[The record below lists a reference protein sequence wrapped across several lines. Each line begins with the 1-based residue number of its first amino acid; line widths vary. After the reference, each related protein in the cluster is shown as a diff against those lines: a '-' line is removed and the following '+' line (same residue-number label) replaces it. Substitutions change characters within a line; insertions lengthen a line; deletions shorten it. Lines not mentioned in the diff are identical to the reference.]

1 MRTEK
6 FSMRIA
12 LVAAVTA
19 VALMTGASHAQSYPK
34 GPISLVIPLTPGD
47 ATDIAARVM
56 GEELAKL
63 LRVAV
68 VPVNRPGAGGALGT
82 ESVVKAAKDGTTILI
97 TINAALTFR
106 RVLEPQNV
114 QYDPLK
120 DLTPLGL
127 TTRIPSILAVR
138 DDLPYKNFG
147 EMIEHAKKNPGALRA
162 GTVGA
167 GSVGDFTVQMI
178 NALAGVDITMV
189 PFKGASPAI
198 TALRGGHIECVALAL
213 GALSGQLKS
222 GAMRGIVISGKFPE
236 FPAIPTL
243 SEIGFAQNL
252 LGVWLGFFAPAGV
265 PAEVAG
271 ALVPAIEKV
280 AKDPAIVARLAA
292 LGMLQDYASPE
303 KLAEEIREEHR
314 IVEGIAKRAGL
325 VK

>member
-1 MRTEK
+1 MRT
-6 FSMRIA
+6 A
-12 LVAAVTA
+12 LVAAVA
-19 VALMTGASHAQSYPK
+19 AAALMAGASHAQTYPS

-47 ATDIAARVM
+47 ATDIAARAM
-56 GEELAKL
+56 GDELAKL

-68 VPVNRPGAGGALGT
+68 IPVNRPGAGGAIGT
-82 ESVVKAAKDGTTILI
+82 DSVVKAAKDGHTILI

-106 RVLEPQNV
+106 RVLEPQSV

-138 DDLPYKNFG
+138 DDLPYRNFA
-147 EMIEHAKKNPGALRA
+147 EMVEHAKKNPGTVRA
-162 GTVGA
+162 GTVGI
-167 GSVGDFTVQMI
+167 GSVGDFTVQVI
-178 NALAGVDITMV
+178 NSLAGVEITMV

-198 TALRGGHIECVALAL
+198 TALRGGHIEGVALAL

-222 GAMRGIVISGKFPE
+222 GAMRGIVISSKFPE

-243 SEIGFAQNL
+243 SELGYRQNL

-265 PAEVAG
+265 GPEVTG

-280 AKDPAIVARLAA
+280 ARDPAIAARLAA

-303 KLAEEIREEHR
+303 KLAEEIREEYR
-314 IVEGIAKRAGL
+314 TVERIAKQAGL
-325 VK
+325 IK

>member
-1 MRTEK
+1 MQT
-6 FSMRIA
+6 A
-12 LVAAVTA
+12 LVAAVA
-19 VALMTGASHAQSYPK
+19 AAALMAGASHAQTYPG

-47 ATDIAARVM
+47 ATDIAARAM

-68 VPVNRPGAGGALGT
+68 IPVNRPGAGGALGT
-82 ESVVKAAKDGTTILI
+82 DSVVKAAKDGHTILI

-106 RVLEPQNV
+106 RVLDPQNV

-138 DDLPYKNFG
+138 DDLPYRNFA
-147 EMIEHAKKNPGALRA
+147 EMVEHAKKKPGTVRA
-162 GTVGA
+162 GTVGI
-167 GSVGDFTVQMI
+167 GSVGDFTIQII
-178 NALAGVDITMV
+178 NSLAGVEITMV

-198 TALRGGHIECVALAL
+198 TALRGGHVEGVALAL

-222 GAMRGIVISGKFPE
+222 GAMRGIVISSKFPE

-243 SEIGFAQNL
+243 SELGYRQNL

-265 PAEVAG
+265 GPEVTG

-280 AKDPAIVARLAA
+280 ARDPAIAARLAA

-303 KLAEEIREEHR
+303 RLAEEIREEYR
-314 IVEGIAKRAGL
+314 IVERIAKQAGL

>member
-1 MRTEK
+1 MR
-6 FSMRIA
+6 SA
-12 LVAAVTA
+12 LVAAIAATA
-19 VALMTGASHAQSYPK
+19 LLAGASHAQTYPS

-47 ATDIAARVM
+47 ATDIAARAM
-56 GEELAKL
+56 GDELAKL
-63 LRVAV
+63 LRVPV
-68 VPVNRPGAGGALGT
+68 IPVNRPGAGGAIGT
-82 ESVVKAAKDGTTILI
+82 DSVVKAAKDGHTILI

-106 RVLEPQNV
+106 RVLEPQSV

-138 DDLPYKNFG
+138 EDLPYKNFP
-147 EMIEHAKKNPGALRA
+147 EMVEHAKKNPGTVRA
-162 GTVGA
+162 GTVGI
-167 GSVGDFTVQMI
+167 GSVGDFTVQII
-178 NALAGVDITMV
+178 NSLAGVEITMV

-198 TALRGGHIECVALAL
+198 TALRGGHVEGVALAL

-222 GAMRGIVISGKFPE
+222 GTMRGIVISSKFPE

-243 SEIGFAQNL
+243 SELGYRQNL

-265 PAEVAG
+265 GPEVTG
-271 ALVPAIEKV
+271 VLVPAIERV
-280 AKDPAIVARLAA
+280 ARDPTIAARLAA

-303 KLAEEIREEHR
+303 KLIEEIREEHR
-314 IVEGIAKRAGL
+314 TVERIAKQAGL

>member
-1 MRTEK
+1 MRT
-6 FSMRIA
+6 A
-12 LVAAVTA
+12 LFATVAAA
-19 VALMTGASHAQSYPK
+19 ALMAGASHAQTYPN

-68 VPVNRPGAGGALGT
+68 IPVNRPGAGGALGT
-82 ESVVKAAKDGTTILI
+82 DSVVKAAKDGHTILI

-106 RVLEPQNV
+106 RVLDPQNV
-114 QYDPLK
+114 KYDPLK

-138 DDLPYKNFG
+138 DDLPYKNFA
-147 EMIEHAKKNPGALRA
+147 EMVEYEKKNPGTVRA
-162 GTVGA
+162 GTVGI
-167 GSVGDFTVQMI
+167 GSVGDFTVQII
-178 NALAGVDITMV
+178 NSLAGVEITMV

-198 TALRGGHIECVALAL
+198 TALRGGHVEGVALAL

-222 GAMRGIVISGKFPE
+222 GAMRGIVISTRFPE

-243 SEIGFAQNL
+243 SDLGYRQNL
-252 LGVWLGFFAPAGV
+252 PGVWLGFFAPAGV
-265 PAEVAG
+265 GPEVTG
-271 ALVPAIEKV
+271 VLVPAIEKV
-280 AKDPAIVARLAA
+280 ARNPVIAARLAA
-292 LGMLQDYASPE
+292 LGMLQDYAPPE
-303 KLAEEIREEHR
+303 KLTEEIREEYR
-314 IVEGIAKRAGL
+314 TVEQIAKKAGL